1 MKTKLFL
8 RVLLCCTAIVSAAH
22 AEEIGSVDT
31 KFKLLGP
38 DHKIVIEA
46 FDDPKIEGITC
57 HLSRSKLWQAHGAR
71 LDSSYG
77 KESPDAREHHDL
89 CTPSRELSGGSACLA
104 LLICILI

>member
-8 RVLLCCTAIVSAAH
+8 KVLLCCTAIVSAAH

-31 KFKLLGP
+31 EFKLLGP

-57 HLSRSKLWQAHGAR
+57 HLSRSKKVASKVWPDWQRKPQMPQSPVVKSVPFALWVS
-71 LDSSYG
+71 LKKG
-77 KESPDAREHHDL
+77 KRY
-89 CTPSRELSGGSACLA
+89 SGRVDP
-104 LLICILI
+104 